1 MKEAIVILAVLIIV
15 GIAVYSFIPSTPVQT
30 SVGTIK
36 KFASYEE
43 LKNFLESNAETYRD
57 YYGGT
62 FSAMTSTAGA
72 AVTQTTGAMKESAVP
87 AASTAPSATG
97 TTDYSQT
104 NIQVEGVDEADIVKN
119 DGKYIYTVTGKKV
132 VIVDAYPAEN
142 AKTLSQIELN
152 GTVQEIFVNNDKLVV
167 FGWKYSYDYSTQVTS
182 EIGIV
187 PPSYSGPKT
196 FIKVYDITDRSSPV
210 LKRDVTIDGN
220 YYDSRMIGN
229 YVYTIVNEPV
239 YYGGYYG
246 GGSDV
251 IHLPV
256 ITSNNVAKTVAASD
270 IYYFDYPDYSYIF
283 TNILAINTQDDSQE
297 LSSKTLLTGYDQK
310 MFVSQS
316 NIFYVYTKR
325 ANMYDFYDK
334 IIDEVVIPVVPAE
347 EQKKMNDVKNM
358 NISKSEKVQQ
368 IMVIFQNYMKTLNP
382 EESARLMNVTQQKME
397 KVQADIAK
405 EMEKTIIH
413 KISVDSGKIDYKT
426 SGEVS
431 GYPLNQ
437 FSMDEYNNN
446 FRIATTTDAWRS
458 SGTLNHVYV
467 LDSNLKI
474 TGKLEDLAH
483 GERIYSVR
491 FIGDRGY
498 MVTYRQIDPLFVID
512 LSDANSPKVLGFLKI
527 PGVSDYLHPY
537 DENHLIGVGRDASEQ
552 GMIKGMKLSLFDVS
566 DVSNPTEISKYII
579 GERGT
584 DSDALRDHK
593 AFLFSKEK
601 NLLVIPVR
609 LAEGGRYNT
618 WQGAYVFNVDL
629 NSGFTL
635 KGKISHA
642 YEKTGSCT
650 GDFCPTW
657 IDGKFGKALT
667 LNGNNEYV
675 SIPDSQSLN
684 MPKQLTIS
692 TWVKFDEIQKQPIIT
707 KADYSEYQY
716 YLGMTS
722 SGAIEFIVNE
732 DDTWK
737 TTSTRLEAGQWYHIA
752 VTADRNTDS
761 IRIYIN
767 GVEDANSPFTAEY
780 PFHRNSN
787 PVRIGA
793 AETYG
798 YNYLRGTVD
807 QVIIVNRSLSKDE
820 ITQLYQIDNDITVPS
835 DTVLHLKFNGGEGTK
850 IEDSSGFE
858 NSGTVIRGN
867 DYYYSYDY
875 SKEIRRSL
883 YMDNVLYTISSK
895 IIKMNSLDNMDQIN
909 KIELPYDEG
918 EIYYP
923 YMRTA

>member
-1 MKEAIVILAVLIIV
+1 MKEALLILAVLIIV
-15 GIAVYSFIPSTPVQT
+15 GIAIYTFIPPTTQT
-30 SVGTIK
+30 SVDTVK

-43 LKNFLESNAETYRD
+43 LKSFLKSNMESYAG

-62 FSAMTSTAGA
+62 FGALSSTAGT
-72 AVTQTTGAMKESAVP
+72 AVMQTTTAMKESVAP
-87 AASTAPSATG
+87 TAAPLTDGGGAGEYST
-97 TTDYSQT
+97 T

-132 VIVDAYPAEN
+132 IIVDAYPAESS
-142 AKTLSQIELN
+142 KIISQIELN
-152 GTVQEIFVNNDKLVV
+152 GTVQEIFVNKDKLVV
-167 FGWKYSYDYSTQVTS
+167 FGWEYSYDYSSEVTS

-187 PPSYSGPKT
+187 PPSYSRPKT
-196 FIKVYDITDRSSPV
+196 FVKIYDITDRSNPV
-210 LKRDVTIDGN
+210 LKRDVTVDGN

-251 IHLPV
+251 VPLPI
-256 ITSNNVAKTVAASD
+256 ITSNNIAKTVAASD
-270 IYYFDYPDYSYIF
+270 IYYFDYPDYSYVF
-283 TNILAINTQDDSQE
+283 TNIVAINTQDDNE
-297 LSSKTLLTGYDQK
+297 DLSSKTFLTSYSQN
-310 MFVSQS
+310 MFVSQT
-316 NIFYVYTKR
+316 NIYYVYTKR

-334 IIDEVVIPVVPAE
+334 IIDEVVIPAVPAE

-368 IMVIFQNYMKTLNP
+368 IIVIFQNYMRTLNP
-382 EESARLMNVTQQKME
+382 EESAKLMNVTQQKME

-413 KISVDSGKIDYKT
+413 KISVDNGKIDYKT
-426 SGEVS
+426 SGEVP

-446 FRIATTTDAWRS
+446 FRIATTTDSWRS
-458 SGTLNHVYV
+458 TGSLNHVYI

-491 FIGDRGY
+491 LLGNKGY
-498 MVTYRQIDPLFVID
+498 MVTFRQVDPLFVID
-512 LSDANSPKVLGFLKI
+512 LSDPNNPRVLGFLKI

-537 DENHLIGVGRDASEQ
+537 DENHIIGVGRDASEQ
-552 GMIKGMKLSLFDVS
+552 GTIKGMKLSLFDVS

-584 DSDALRDHK
+584 TSEALNDHK

-618 WQGAYVFNVDL
+618 WQGAYVFNIDL
-629 NSGFTL
+629 TNGITL

-642 YEKTGSCT
+642 YEKIGSCT

-657 IDGKFGKALT
+657 TDGKFGKALS

-675 SIPDSQSLN
+675 SIPNSQSLN

-692 TWVKFDEIQKQPIIT
+692 AWVKFDEIQKQPIVT
-707 KADYSEYQY
+707 KAEYGNYQY

-722 SGAIEFIVNE
+722 TGAIEFTVNE

-737 TTSTRLEAGQWYHIA
+737 TTDTRLETGQWYHIT
-752 VTADRNTDS
+752 VTADRNTDA

-787 PVRIGA
+787 DVRIGA
-793 AETYG
+793 AEEYS
-798 YNYLRGTVD
+798 YQNLRGTVD
-807 QVIIVNRSLSKDE
+807 DVIIVNRSLSKDE
-820 ITQLYQIDNDITVPS
+820 ITQLYQNDNDIVMPS
-835 DTVLHLKFNGGEGTK
+835 DTVLHLKFNEGEGTRV
-850 IEDSSGFE
+850 EDSSGFG
-858 NSGTVIRGN
+858 NSGTVTRGN
-867 DYYYSYDY
+867 EYSYYSYDY

-883 YMDNVLYTISSK
+883 YMDSVLYTISSK
-895 IIKMNSLDNMDQIN
+895 IIKMNNLDSLSDIN
-909 KIELPYDEG
+909 KVELPYDQE
-918 EIYYP
+918 EYYP
-923 YMRTA
+923 VRGV